1 MTTIQT
7 PESRT
12 VVGQST
18 DIDRPAPQL
27 SPYDLTGIR
36 NRGSAASAVDLAG
49 WLRRVFRK

>member
-7 PESRT
+7 QQSHT

-18 DIDRPAPQL
+18 DIDCPVPQL

-36 NRGSAASAVDLAG
+36 TSGSAASAVDLAG
-49 WLRRVFRK
+49 WLRHLFGK